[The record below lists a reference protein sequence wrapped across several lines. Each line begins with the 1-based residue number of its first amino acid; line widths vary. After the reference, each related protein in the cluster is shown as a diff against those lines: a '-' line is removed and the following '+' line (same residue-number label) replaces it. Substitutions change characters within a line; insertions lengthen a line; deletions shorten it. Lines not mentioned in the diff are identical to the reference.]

1 MCSSAARS
9 PTSEDDDDYSDYTMI
24 KLIAMLAMI
33 AMIAMSA
40 LITMMTI
47 LIFPCAAARSL
58 TNANSVLSGSRR
70 WEKIRLCPHLHHPI
84 FILNMMIMIII
95 RMIIMV

>member
-1 MCSSAARS
+1 MYSTAARS
-9 PTSEDDDDYSDYTMI
+9 PTSEDDDDYSDNTMI
-24 KLIAMLAMI
+24 KLIVMI
-33 AMIAMSA
+33 VMIAMSV

-70 WEKIRLCPHLHHPI
+70 GEKIRLCPHLHHPI
-84 FILNMMIMIII
+84 FILNIMII
-95 RMIIMV
+95 RMMMIIMV

>member
-24 KLIAMLAMI
+24 KLIAMI
-33 AMIAMSA
+33 VMSA
-40 LITMMTI
+40 LMTMMTMMTI

-84 FILNMMIMIII
+84 FILNMMIKIIII
-95 RMIIMV
+95 RMIIMI